1 VSTLVGYLSTLLP
14 VRREE
19 RGLAAFLYL
28 LLVLMVMADWVGK
41 IGSDSLFVKRFGVQY
56 VPLMYVVTPVVMLL
70 TAALLFAVIDRVK
83 RRTLLLAYVAAVV
96 LASVVIQAMLPLGG
110 LVYPVAYVFTHG
122 VKETIYLVFWVYA
135 GNLFDSEQSRRLFPL
150 FAGAVL
156 VGKIV
161 GGGLATGLADAI
173 HSENFIG
180 AQALGF
186 MVCFA
191 LLIAYRRLPEGRG
204 RHVDDT
210 HRPKGV
216 AETLR
221 DSVAGYRAVASDRV
235 LRTLGLNVFFWY
247 VLMQMGMYLYL
258 VGLDASSVSGSAI
271 QSEDT
276 FTRLYASVYT
286 SASIVALG
294 IQVLLTSALLRRFG
308 VAIALLVLPVWYLL
322 SYASAAIT
330 FNFVTAVAIQL
341 GERVWIPAV
350 HRPTTELVYS
360 QISARIRPRARA
372 FLSGGVNAVG
382 NLAASGALLGT
393 AALGLDARYVL
404 ALATGLSVFFVANA
418 WSLRRVVGRRIAEN
432 LTSGEGE
439 LRRNAVQM
447 LSGEHRIVPTAALR
461 AALISAPPDVEHGVR
476 SALMRRDALAV
487 ALDAKA
493 D

>member
-1 VSTLVGYLSTLLP
+1 MTATLGYLRGLLP

-19 RGLAAFLYL
+19 RGLAAFLYA
-28 LLVLMVMADWVGK
+28 LLVLMVLADWVGK

-56 VPLMYVVTPVVMLL
+56 VPVMYVITPIVMLA

-96 LASVVIQAMLPLGG
+96 LASVAIQAMLPLGG
-110 LVYPVAYVFTHG
+110 LIYPVAYVFTHG

-156 VGKIV
+156 VGKIA
-161 GGGLATGLADAI
+161 GGAVATVLADTI

-186 MVCFA
+186 MLCFA
-191 LLIAYRRLPEGRG
+191 LLLAYRRLPEGRG
-204 RHVDDT
+204 RHVEEQ

-216 AETLR
+216 AETVR
-221 DSVAGYRAVASDRV
+221 DSVAGYRTVASDRV

-258 VGLDASSVSGSAI
+258 VGLDASSVSSSAV

-286 SASIVALG
+286 SGSIVALG
-294 IQVLLTSALLRRFG
+294 IQVFLTSAVLKRFG
-308 VAIALLVLPVWYLL
+308 VAMALLVLPVWYLL

-330 FNFVTAVAIQL
+330 FNFLTAVAIQL

-372 FLSGGVNAVG
+372 FLSGGVNALG
-382 NLAASGALLGT
+382 NLAASGVLLAT
-393 AALGLDARYVL
+393 AAMSLDPRNVL
-404 ALATGLSVFFVANA
+404 AVGAGLSVCFVANT
-418 WSLRRVVGRRIAEN
+418 WSLRKVVGRRIAEN
-432 LTSGEGE
+432 LTSSEGE

-461 AALISAPPDVEHGVR
+461 AALVSAPPDVEHGVR
-476 SALMRRDALAV
+476 LALMRRDALAV